1 MKWWYEFFCDSAFFT
16 LWHALIHAW
25 WLCERRVMI
34 ISIESLSM
42 ILVNTRRIT
51 NGFTIVQILSHLGDE
66 LLISVLHKG
75 MIDSCIYWLKPVL
88 IPLIYSHCSDE
99 NLLKLPPDPSIIYFL
114 DILHWFLIRLIF
126 WSCLTLFDAKDILAV
141 GVNKSAYC
149 KRRGKL

>member
-1 MKWWYEFFCDSAFFT
+1 MIWIL
-16 LWHALIHAW
+16 LWFSIFVPCHALIHAYL
-25 WLCERRVMI
+25 LCERHVVI

-42 ILVNTRRIT
+42 ILMNTRPIT
-51 NGFTIVQILSHLGDE
+51 NGFTIVQILSHLTDE

-88 IPLIYSHCSDE
+88 SPLIYSQCSHE
-99 NLLKLPPDPSIIYFL
+99 NLLKLPTDPSIIYFL

-126 WSCLTLFDAKDILAV
+126 CSCLTLFVVKDSSASQ
-141 GVNKSAYC
+141 VNKSAYC